1 MKNHQHSPAQPSV
14 PRLIRFVL
22 LGAMIGLAIISF
34 FVFGVGQQNPAWPDN
49 WRIRPLLVVPSAG
62 AVAGLS
68 SYFTVRFGTRLGLN
82 KIILWIPAILLSLF
96 ALWIGIILGLDGTL
110 WD

>member
-1 MKNHQHSPAQPSV
+1 MKNHPHSPAQPSV
-14 PRLIRFVL
+14 PRLTRFVL

-34 FVFGVGQQNPAWPDN
+34 FVFGFGQQNPEWPDN
-49 WRIRPLLVVPSAG
+49 WRIRPLLVVPLAG

-68 SYFTVRFGTRLGLN
+68 SYFTVTFGTRLRLN
-82 KIILWIPAILLSLF
+82 KIVMWILAILVPLF
-96 ALWIGIILGLDGTL
+96 ALWIGIILGLDGTM